1 MILLII
7 KLKNA
12 PINVNIIGFL
22 IRLEIFVHQDKIA
35 KLMIILIILKAMN
48 IYIVILKNVLLIVHQ
63 LGIIIKVKIKKYAM
77 KIIHVIILK

>member
-22 IRLEIFVHQDKIA
+22 IRLEIFVH
-35 KLMIILIILKAMN
+35 
-48 IYIVILKNVLLIVHQ
+48 
-63 LGIIIKVKIKKYAM
+63 
-77 KIIHVIILK
+77 

>member
-1 MILLII
+1 
-7 KLKNA
+7 
-12 PINVNIIGFL
+12 
-22 IRLEIFVHQDKIA
+22 
-35 KLMIILIILKAMN
+35 MIILIILKAMN